1 MERMT
6 QNTYDRNSLAIVRGL
21 LLSEVAFQ
29 DIFRK
34 YQKGQLRFSDI
45 GHWVDDQG
53 QSLLYKL
60 KETCHRTFRNRT
72 KPLPK
77 RQWLLDLAIG
87 SIFHEAMKLRE
98 NIYQLEAY
106 RPQYQQYRRRMGHSN
121 YEKDYQ
127 QQFERIIA
135 RAEQGTIEGI
145 EETRSLFRDA
155 KAQLIDFFKENRDHP
170 FLVRFLLE
178 HESLLRKVYGARRA
192 KEILTI
198 MFPKGYLDAYQMAG
212 RSYLHSGHHDLAA
225 VYFSKAVRMDPKN
238 RPLQFFKNFS
248 DGMDAYYKNDSMKS
262 LAHFSRLA
270 QSGMKIR
277 GRREH
282 LRKAEEACRKISL
295 ELKEENRLKS
305 SRKASALAD
314 QLKKRYDKN

>member
-6 QNTYDRNSLAIVRGL
+6 QNTHDRNSLAIVRGL

-29 DIFRK
+29 EIFRK

-53 QSLLYKL
+53 QSLLYNL
-60 KETCHRTFRNRT
+60 KEICHRTFRNRT
-72 KPLPK
+72 KTLPK

-106 RPQYQQYRRRMGHSN
+106 RPRYQQYRRRMGHST

-135 RAEQGTIEGI
+135 KAEQGTTEGM
-145 EETRSLFRDA
+145 EETHSLFRDA

-248 DGMDAYYKNDSMKS
+248 DAMDAYYKNDSMKS

-270 QSGMKIR
+270 QSRMKIK
-277 GRREH
+277 GRRKH
-282 LRKAEEACRKISL
+282 LRKAEDACRKISL

-305 SRKASALAD
+305 SRKASTLAD
-314 QLKKRYDKN
+314 QLKKRYDKI